1 MANWPALVVAPFL
14 ALANLSIT
22 YALATPE
29 CSRQSD
35 VAMHLVSAAMLAAC
49 VMLTFQAWRNWL
61 AQGGAATPPRA
72 DDAAERGRFM
82 SAVAGMVGLLSCLVV
97 IAQWFPQWVLS
108 PCAT

>member
-35 VAMHLVSAAMLAAC
+35 AAMHLVSAAILAIC
-49 VMLTFQAWRNWL
+49 VVLTFSAWRNWL
-61 AQGGAATPPRA
+61 AQGGGVTVPREDA
-72 DDAAERGRFM
+72 AAERGRFM
-82 SAVAGMVGLLSCLVV
+82 SAVAGMVGVLSCLVV

-108 PCAT
+108 PCVV

>member
-35 VAMHLVSAAMLAAC
+35 VAMHLVSGAMLAAC
-49 VMLTFQAWRNWL
+49 VVFTFQAWRNWL
-61 AQGGAATPPRA
+61 AQGGVATTPRA
-72 DDAAERGRFM
+72 DDAAARGRFM

-108 PCAT
+108 PCAI